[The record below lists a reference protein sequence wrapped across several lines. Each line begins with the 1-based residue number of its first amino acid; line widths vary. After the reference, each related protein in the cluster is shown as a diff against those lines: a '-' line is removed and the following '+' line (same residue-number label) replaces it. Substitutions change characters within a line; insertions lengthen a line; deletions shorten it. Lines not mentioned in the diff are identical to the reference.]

1 MIKMK
6 EELNYL
12 TSFEEL
18 QEIIKKIET
27 SEINV
32 DELTPMLERASL
44 LIKVCKDILTK
55 TEAEVNKLIENI

>member
-27 SEINV
+27 AEINV
-32 DELTPMLERASL
+32 NELTPMLERASL
-44 LIKVCKDILTK
+44 LIKVCKDTLTK

>member
-1 MIKMK
+1 MK

-12 TSFEEL
+12 TSFKEL

-27 SEINV
+27 AEINV

-44 LIKVCKDILTK
+44 LIKICKDTLTK
-55 TEAEVNKLIENI
+55 TETEVNKLIENI

>member
-1 MIKMK
+1 MK